1 MNRVWPVAALLSAV
15 LLLVAG
21 CTLGTNTKTGSNQPV
36 TSPAAQASVGI
47 PQSSP
52 TSAGGTPA
60 STPASTPSSQSTPSN
75 AVLAITN
82 LPFHNGEVGIGYTPI
97 ALGAGGGTPPYSWS
111 ISGGALPA
119 GLSLSGGGQVSGTPS
134 AAGHP
139 SFSVQVTDSV
149 GGTATGPGS
158 VNIFATLAVTQPC
171 AGLCSVEQGCAVCGN
186 FGGINGGASPF
197 TYSVTA
203 GAPPDGMGRS
213 GLSLTGAF
221 PPPGPLG
228 AFNMTVRVRDLYG
241 AQQDVNA
248 NWYVFPHI
256 VFSVGS
262 AQCGPSYGCRI
273 QIPYTMGT
281 PNGTPTVSFSKI
293 TCGNQTC
300 TGLAPEPPA
309 NTLLS
314 WKGFNYSVGGGNV
327 TIVFLSPGTYGDWVG
342 SFNLTITDQSV
353 CGPGAAKCSST
364 ITVVVDSER
373 RFG

>member
-119 GLSLSGGGQVSGTPS
+119 GLSL
-134 AAGHP
+134 
-139 SFSVQVTDSV
+139 
-149 GGTATGPGS
+149 
-158 VNIFATLAVTQPC
+158 
-171 AGLCSVEQGCAVCGN
+171 
-186 FGGINGGASPF
+186 
-197 TYSVTA
+197 
-203 GAPPDGMGRS
+203 
-213 GLSLTGAF
+213 TGAF

-300 TGLAPEPPA
+300 TGLA
-309 NTLLS
+309 
-314 WKGFNYSVGGGNV
+314 
-327 TIVFLSPGTYGDWVG
+327 
-342 SFNLTITDQSV
+342 
-353 CGPGAAKCSST
+353 
-364 ITVVVDSER
+364 
-373 RFG
+373 